1 MASYRQEIEKLLW
14 MAIPKNCPVRQ
25 EYYSHLI
32 GVGEQLARAF
42 KELAAVQFIGIMDPI
57 KTEDVIQCIWN
68 RAREDS
74 KND

>member
-14 MAIPKNCPVRQ
+14 MAIPKNCPVRA

-32 GVGEQLARAF
+32 GLGEQLARAF

-57 KTEDVIQCIWN
+57 KTEETIQHIWD
-68 RAREDS
+68 RAGEDS
-74 KND
+74 K